1 MKPEV
6 TPLQR
11 AREVALRHLA
21 TAPRTERQVRA
32 RIARAGLAEQA
43 DAVVAW
49 LRGLRYLDDEAYARG
64 RARSLVAS
72 GRIGPRVA
80 ARRIQLAGIAAGAAR
95 AAVAGAMDEE
105 APGGEVA
112 LCLALAVRRARGEP
126 LEGLDARAR
135 GRLARFLLGRG
146 FSGAAVARALGGF
159 EDRDLE

>member
-43 DAVVAW
+43 DAVVEW

-112 LCLALAVRRARGEP
+112 LCLALAVRRARGKP

-159 EDRDLE
+159 EDRELE